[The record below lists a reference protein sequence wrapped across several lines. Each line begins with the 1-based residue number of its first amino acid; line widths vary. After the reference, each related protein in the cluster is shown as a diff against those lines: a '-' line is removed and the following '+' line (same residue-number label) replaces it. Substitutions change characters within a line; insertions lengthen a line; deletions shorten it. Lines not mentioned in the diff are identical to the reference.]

1 MSVSYG
7 SSIVTTGLITCL
19 DAANPKSYPG
29 SGTAVYD
36 TSGNK
41 NHATIN
47 GTVSYVNA
55 GNASY
60 FNWATQADTNYIY
73 SVNSLSYVDI
83 TIVFYPDFT
92 LASGANLAMLISN
105 GALTDKSMRFS
116 NANGTGPWAINNPDN
131 TDGWATG
138 TATTY
143 YINGVAYSGSSG
155 NLSSG
160 WNILGAYRNNQSA
173 YALSSPYYLGTGYTS
188 RGYRGRIAAMYLYN
202 RQLTAAEQVQNFNAL
217 RGRFGL

>member
-1 MSVSYG
+1 MSLSHG
-7 SSIVTTGLITCL
+7 PSPVTSGLIACI

-36 TSGNK
+36 ISGNR

-55 GNASY
+55 GSGSY
-60 FNWATQADTNYIY
+60 FNWATQADSNYIY
-73 SVNSLSYVDI
+73 SANSLSYVDI
-83 TIVFYPDFT
+83 TIVFQPDFT
-92 LASGANLAMLISN
+92 LTSGANLAMLISN
-105 GALTDKSMRFS
+105 GAATDKSMRFS
-116 NANGTGPWAINNPDN
+116 NANGTGPWAISNPDN
-131 TDGWATG
+131 TDGWASG

-143 YINGVAYSGSSG
+143 YINGIAYTGSG

-160 WNILGAYRNNQSA
+160 WNILGAYRTNQSV
-173 YALSSPYYLGTGYTS
+173 YPLSSPYYLGTGYAS

-202 RQLTAAEQVQNFNAL
+202 RQLTAVEQIQNFNAI
-217 RGRFGL
+217 RGRYGL